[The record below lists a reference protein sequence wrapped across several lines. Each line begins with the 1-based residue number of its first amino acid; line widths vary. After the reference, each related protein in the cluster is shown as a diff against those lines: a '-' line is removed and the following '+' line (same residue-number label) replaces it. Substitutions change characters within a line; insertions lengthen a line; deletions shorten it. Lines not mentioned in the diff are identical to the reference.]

1 MLLRLTKKK
10 KKKKRIRNEDLILK
24 MATRFVYLYP
34 FTSNVEL
41 RERSAT
47 KEVMLRFTHAKA

>member
-34 FTSNVEL
+34 FTSNVE
-41 RERSAT
+41 
-47 KEVMLRFTHAKA
+47 